1 LSAETHQSR
10 PLKRRFCTLCF
21 RPAFLSLLDSPHY
34 SSQCD
39 MVAGFWRATV
49 SRSPR
54 CARDGFAGLL
64 RRTGVLLAKTGS
76 LEESPRCA
84 RDLSALSASRTRQA
98 GVGTGRPVCVPRT
111 GRRLRR
117 LFRRALSL
125 LSKRRDGVSL
135 RGAEGDEAVSG
146 AGVHGRTVVI
156 LHARTCVR
164 GRII

>member
-1 LSAETHQSR
+1 MF
-10 PLKRRFCTLCF
+10 PLKPLGN
-21 RPAFLSLLDSPHY
+21 LKMYLLVIQWHER
-34 SSQCD
+34 
-39 MVAGFWRATV
+39 VT
-49 SRSPR
+49 SRNGNPR
-54 CARDGFAGLL
+54 CLGTGFAVCLP
-64 RRTGVLLAKTGS
+64 A
-76 LEESPRCA
+76 
-84 RDLSALSASRTRQA
+84 QA
-98 GVGTGRPVCVPRT
+98 CVPRT